1 MSANIYLPPSPVVP
15 GKLLITNITTTYP
28 MVVTITNS
36 IYNTYTVGMLVCLTI
51 PPQYGMF
58 QANEL
63 TGQIIKISGTDFTLD
78 INASNFDQFVIPA
91 PSFPPPSRPAS
102 LAPAGSRNIYNSTL
116 EPFQSLNGQ
125 VGN

>member
-1 MSANIYLPPSPVVP
+1 MSANIYLAPSPVVP
-15 GKLLITNITTTYP
+15 GMLLITNITTTYP

-36 IYNTYTVGMLVCLTI
+36 IYNTYIVGMLVTLTV
-51 PPQYGMF
+51 PPRYGMI

-63 TGQIIKISGTDFTLD
+63 TGQILKISGNDFTLD
-78 INASNFDQFVIPA
+78 INASNFDTFVIPA

-102 LAPAGSRNIYNSTL
+102 LAPAGNKNIYNSAL
-116 EPFQSLNGQ
+116 DAFQSLNRQ